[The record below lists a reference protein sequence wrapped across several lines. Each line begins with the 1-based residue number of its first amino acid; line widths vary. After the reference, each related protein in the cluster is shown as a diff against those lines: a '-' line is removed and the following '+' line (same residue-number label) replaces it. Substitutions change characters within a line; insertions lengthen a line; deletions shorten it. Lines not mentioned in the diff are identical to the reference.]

1 VEQEMAELDLG
12 DQRLEKRAQQILK
25 DFFADPGAAIPQ
37 ACGSKAAAQAAYE
50 FFDNWSVSSEAIVAS
65 HGRRALE
72 RMAAEPVLL
81 AVQDTTSFNHSHH
94 AQIKGMGPIGTEA
107 KGPQGFFLHTT
118 LALTPQ
124 RVPLGVIQ
132 AQMWA
137 RDPEQTG
144 KSEARR
150 QRPIEEKE
158 SYKWMESFQACQRW
172 QAELGGTRMVNIGD
186 READVYELLESAEGL
201 VGGPYLLIRAEQDR
215 CLSEPTGQH
224 LWSWM
229 EQQPVSGHLK
239 VALKRTPKRAAR
251 VATLEVRW
259 AQVPLKPPQGKGRP
273 GRPALM
279 VAAILAQ
286 EVGAPIGVEPVCW
299 MLLTNLVVDSS
310 ESALEKVEWYCARWE
325 IEVFHGILKGNCK
338 VEERQLETFQRQQRC
353 LTLDLLIA
361 WQIHF
366 LVKQSRQHPD
376 LPASQVF
383 SEDQLQVL
391 YLCVEKKPLPSGEPV
406 SLQQATRLV
415 AKLGG
420 FLARKSDGQPGP
432 KTLGRGL
439 RRLHDMTT
447 GYRTARA
454 HSPP

>member
-1 VEQEMAELDLG
+1 MEELDLG
-12 DQRLEKRAQQILK
+12 DQRLEKRAQRILK
-25 DFFADPGAAIPQ
+25 DFFVHPGAAIPQ

-50 FFDNWSVSSEAIVAS
+50 FLDNWSVSSEAILAS
-65 HGRRALE
+65 HGHRALE
-72 RMAAEPVLL
+72 RMAAEPVIL
-81 AVQDTTSFNHSHH
+81 AVQDTTSFNHTRHG
-94 AQIKGMGPIGTEA
+94 QIQGMGPIGTQA
-107 KGPQGFFLHTT
+107 NGPQGFFLHTT

-132 AQMWA
+132 AQVWA

-144 KSEARR
+144 KSEGRS

-172 QAELGGTRMVNIGD
+172 QAELPGTRIVNIGD
-186 READVYELLESAEGL
+186 READVYELLELADGL
-201 VGGPYLLIRAEQDR
+201 VGGPSLLIRAEQDR
-215 CLSEPTGQH
+215 CLADPAGQH

-229 EQQPVSGHLK
+229 EQQPVSGHLR

-259 AQVPLKPPQGKGRP
+259 ARVQLKPPRGKGRP
-273 GRPALM
+273 GRPALT
-279 VAAILAQ
+279 VTAILAQ
-286 EVGAPIGVEPVCW
+286 EVGAPRGVEPVCW
-299 MLLTNLVVDSS
+299 MLLTNLGVDST
-310 ESALEKVEWYCARWE
+310 ESALEKVEWYCGRWE

-376 LPASQVF
+376 LPASLVF
-383 SEDQLQVL
+383 SEDELQVL

-420 FLARKSDGQPGP
+420 FLGRKSDGQPGP

>member
-1 VEQEMAELDLG
+1 MEELDLG
-12 DQRLEKRAQQILK
+12 DQRLEKRAQRILK
-25 DFFADPGAAIPQ
+25 DFFVQPGAAVPQ
-37 ACGSKAAAQAAYE
+37 ASGSKAAAPAAYE
-50 FFDNWSVSSEAIVAS
+50 FLDNWSVSSEAILAS
-65 HGRRALE
+65 HGRRVLE
-72 RMAAEPVLL
+72 RMAAEPVIL

-94 AQIKGMGPIGTEA
+94 GQIQGMGPIGTQA
-107 KGPQGFFLHTT
+107 NGPQGFFLHTT
-118 LALTPQ
+118 LAVTPQ
-124 RVPLGVIQ
+124 RVPLGVMQ
-132 AQMWA
+132 AQVWA
-137 RDPEQTG
+137 RDPEPTG
-144 KSEARR
+144 KSEGRR

-172 QAELGGTRMVNIGD
+172 QAELAGTRMVNIGD
-186 READVYELLESAEGL
+186 READVYELLELAVGL
-201 VGGPYLLIRAEQDR
+201 VGGPSRLIRAEQDR
-215 CLSEPTGQH
+215 CLAEPAGQH

-229 EQQPVSGHLK
+229 EQQPVSGHLR

-259 AQVPLKPPQGKGRP
+259 AQVQLKPPQGKGR
-273 GRPALM
+273 GRPALT
-279 VAAILAQ
+279 VTAILAQ

-299 MLLTNLVVDSS
+299 MRLTNLVVDSS
-310 ESALEKVEWYCARWE
+310 ESALEKVEWYCGRWE

-353 LTLDLLIA
+353 LTLDRLIA

-376 LPASQVF
+376 LPASLVF
-383 SEDQLQVL
+383 SEDELQGL

-420 FLARKSDGQPGP
+420 FLGRKSDGQPGP

>member
-1 VEQEMAELDLG
+1 MAELDLG

-25 DFFADPGAAIPQ
+25 DFFVHPGAAIPQ
-37 ACGSKAAAQAAYE
+37 ACGSKASAQAAYE
-50 FFDNWSVSSEAIVAS
+50 FFDNWSVSSEAILAS

-72 RMAAEPVLL
+72 RVAAEPVIL
-81 AVQDTTSFNHSHH
+81 AVQDTTSFNHSDHG
-94 AQIKGMGPIGTEA
+94 QIQGMGPIGTQA
-107 KGPQGFFLHTT
+107 NSPQGFFLHTT

-124 RVPLGVIQ
+124 RVPLGVMQ
-132 AQMWA
+132 AQVWA

-144 KSEARR
+144 KSKGRR

-158 SYKWMESFQACQRW
+158 SYKWLESFQACQRW
-172 QAELGGTRMVNIGD
+172 QAELPGTRMVNIGD
-186 READVYELLESAEGL
+186 READVYELFELAGGL
-201 VGGPYLLIRAEQDR
+201 VDGPYLLIRAEQDR
-215 CLSEPTGQH
+215 CLAEPAGQH

-229 EQQPVSGHLK
+229 EQQPVRGHLR

-259 AQVPLKPPQGKGRP
+259 AQVHLKPPRGKGCR
-273 GRPALM
+273 GRPALT
-279 VAAILAQ
+279 VTAILAQ
-286 EVGAPIGVEPVCW
+286 EVGAPTGVEPVCW
-299 MLLTNLVVDSS
+299 MLLTNLGVDST
-310 ESALEKVEWYCARWE
+310 ESALEKVEWYCGRWE
-325 IEVFHGILKGNCK
+325 IEVFHGILKGQCQ
-338 VEERQLETFQRQQRC
+338 VEERQLETFQRQKRC

-366 LVKQSRQHPD
+366 LLKQSRQHPD
-376 LPASQVF
+376 LPASLVF
-383 SEDQLQVL
+383 SEDELQVL
-391 YLCVEKKPLPSGEPV
+391 YLCVDKKPLPSGEPV
-406 SLQQATRLV
+406 SHQQATRLL
-415 AKLGG
+415 AKLAGLLG
-420 FLARKSDGQPGP
+420 RKTDGQPGP

>member
-12 DQRLEKRAQQILK
+12 DQRLERRAQQILK

-72 RMAAEPVLL
+72 RMAAEPVIL
-81 AVQDTTSFNHSHH
+81 AVQDTTSFNHTRHV
-94 AQIKGMGPIGTEA
+94 QIQGMGPIGTQA
-107 KGPQGFFLHTT
+107 NGAQGFFLHTT

-132 AQMWA
+132 AQVWA
-137 RDPEQTG
+137 RDPEPTG
-144 KSEARR
+144 KSAGRR

-172 QAELGGTRMVNIGD
+172 QAELAGTRIVNIGD
-186 READVYELLESAEGL
+186 READVYELFELADGL

-215 CLSEPTGQH
+215 CLAEPAGQH

-229 EQQPVSGHLK
+229 EQQPVSGHLR

-259 AQVPLKPPQGKGRP
+259 APVPLKPPQGKGRP
-273 GRPALM
+273 GRPALT
-279 VAAILAQ
+279 VTAILAR
-286 EVGAPIGVEPVCW
+286 EVGAPRGVEPVCW

-310 ESALEKVEWYCARWE
+310 ESALEKVEW
-325 IEVFHGILKGNCK
+325 
-338 VEERQLETFQRQQRC
+338 QRC

-376 LPASQVF
+376 LPASLVF
-383 SEDQLQVL
+383 SEDELQVL

-420 FLARKSDGQPGP
+420 FLGRKGDGQPGP

>member
-1 VEQEMAELDLG
+1 
-12 DQRLEKRAQQILK
+12 
-25 DFFADPGAAIPQ
+25 
-37 ACGSKAAAQAAYE
+37 
-50 FFDNWSVSSEAIVAS
+50 
-65 HGRRALE
+65 
-72 RMAAEPVLL
+72 
-81 AVQDTTSFNHSHH
+81 
-94 AQIKGMGPIGTEA
+94 
-107 KGPQGFFLHTT
+107 
-118 LALTPQ
+118 
-124 RVPLGVIQ
+124 
-132 AQMWA
+132 
-137 RDPEQTG
+137 
-144 KSEARR
+144 
-150 QRPIEEKE
+150 
-158 SYKWMESFQACQRW
+158 
-172 QAELGGTRMVNIGD
+172 
-186 READVYELLESAEGL
+186 
-201 VGGPYLLIRAEQDR
+201 
-215 CLSEPTGQH
+215 
-224 LWSWM
+224 M
-229 EQQPVSGHLK
+229 EQQPVSGHLR

-273 GRPALM
+273 GRPALT

-383 SEDQLQVL
+383 SEDELQVL

-420 FLARKSDGQPGP
+420 FLGRKGDGQPGP
-432 KTLGRGL
+432 KTLGCGL
-439 RRLHDMTT
+439 RRLQC
-447 GYRTARA
+447 A
-454 HSPP
+454 